1 MRIIVDFF
9 KVLCIIL
16 LLATGCRQKN
26 ITIADTPQS
35 GTIYISVDESF
46 RPVIEEQINVYES
59 SYPGAHIIASY
70 KPEAEC
76 IKDLL
81 FDTVNRMVIIT
92 RGLTDREEKFF
103 YDSLNYRPAWNA
115 VATDAIAII
124 VNASSVD
131 TLFTLERLRDQL
143 SGAIKTDQKIVF
155 DGLSTTSTLR
165 FVTDSVL
172 KGRILDTAVVKA
184 KKTSK
189 EVIDFISDDKN
200 AIGLVGISW
209 IGNPEDSAQLSMLK
223 KVKIAYAK
231 CSFCSDTPFVKPIQE
246 SILSKRYPL
255 VRGLYYVLKENY
267 HGLGTGFIDFLK
279 HERGQLIFKRAYLG
293 AVMDFRV
300 RNIKINQKLPKN

>member
-1 MRIIVDFF
+1 MLVP
-9 KVLCIIL
+9 
-16 LLATGCRQKN
+16 GCRAKN
-26 ITIADTPQS
+26 ITVADSPLS
-35 GTIYISVDESF
+35 GTINISVDESF
-46 RPVIEEQINVYES
+46 RPVIEEQIKVYES
-59 SYPGAHIIASY
+59 SYPDAHIIASY

-81 FDTVNRMVIIT
+81 FDSANRMVIIT
-92 RGLTDREEKFF
+92 RGLTGKEDKFF
-103 YDSLNYRPAWNA
+103 FDSLNFRPAWNA

-124 VNASSVD
+124 VNAGSSD

-143 SGAIKTDQKIVF
+143 SGVIKSDQKIVF

-165 FVTDSVL
+165 FITDSVL
-172 KGRILDTAVVKA
+172 KGSKLDTTVVKA

-189 EVIDFISDDKN
+189 EVIDFISEDKN

-223 KVKIAYAK
+223 KVKIAYVK
-231 CSFCSDTPFVKPIQE
+231 CSICSDIAFVKPIQE

-267 HGLGTGFIDFLK
+267 NGLGSGFINFLK
-279 HERGQLIFKRAYLG
+279 LERGQLIFKRAYLG
-293 AVMDFRV
+293 PVMDFRV
-300 RNIKINQKLPKN
+300 RNIKINQTLPKN